1 MTTPKAGIRVP
12 ALGGVQNS
20 MMNYGV
26 GILAGVGYNMITRFT
41 GSGLI
46 GGAVAAAVTGA
57 AVKGVVGEMIAVNA
71 GFNTGARGLANL
83 GLGNLIPGGGGG
95 GAPGAPGAVTAR
107 RPQFEL
113 I

>member
-1 MTTPKAGIRVP
+1 MATPTASIGVP
-12 ALGGVQNS
+12 GLGGIQNS

-26 GILAGVGYNMITRFT
+26 GIMAGVGYNMITRFT

-57 AVKGVVGEMIAVNA
+57 AVKGVVGQMIAVNA
-71 GFNTGARGLANL
+71 GFSTGARGLQNL
-83 GLGNLIPGGGGG
+83 GLGNLLPGGRGNGQNT
-95 GAPGAPGAVTAR
+95 VTGR

>member
-1 MTTPKAGIRVP
+1 MATPKASIGVP

-26 GILAGVGYNMITRFT
+26 GILAGVGYNVITKFT

-57 AVKGVVGEMIAVNA
+57 AVRGVVGEMIAVNA
-71 GFNTGARGLANL
+71 GFVVGSRGLQNL
-83 GLGNLIPGGGGG
+83 GLGNLIPGLGGGG
-95 GAPGAPGAVTAR
+95 GSTNTVAAR